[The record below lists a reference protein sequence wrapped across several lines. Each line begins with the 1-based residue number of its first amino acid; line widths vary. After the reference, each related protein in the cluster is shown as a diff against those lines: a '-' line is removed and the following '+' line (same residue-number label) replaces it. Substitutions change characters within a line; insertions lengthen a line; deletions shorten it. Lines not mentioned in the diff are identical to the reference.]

1 MLDLIVLNAQACA
14 TGTCPQAV
22 IAATPVVATYAV
34 AAPLLPGKTTVQ
46 YRRNLFGRL
55 VPVQATNEFVVESA
69 TVQAKGA
76 KGAKGSSG
84 CGCK

>member
-1 MLDLIVLNAQACA
+1 MLEYLILSGTQACA

-22 IAATPVVATYAV
+22 IAAAPVVAAYAV

-69 TVQAKGA
+69 TVQS
-76 KGAKGSSG
+76 KGAKGSS
-84 CGCK
+84 CKGNCK